1 MAPPRRRR
9 GRAALV
15 TLAVLVAIPAAGWGA
30 LSLALSDEVLRPRV
44 IAAVEQATGRGLT
57 LSGPIGI
64 KLSLVPTVTLE
75 GVALANAPGWET
87 RGSRAQMLT
96 ARRVE
101 AELAL
106 LPLLRRKLAFE
117 RVTLIEPDLLLELDA
132 EGTPNW
138 RFGPPRPRGAAPA
151 PASTP
156 AAPAGEPL
164 ALTVA
169 AIDIEGGRIGW
180 RDLRKGQAET
190 LEIRHFHLEAE
201 SPEAPMRFE
210 GRFGFHGVA
219 VAAEGSSGPLA
230 QLTGATASSG
240 EWPLRLALA
249 APGVQL
255 VAQGNLAQPD
265 LLGGWRLTLDA
276 AAEDTQRLAP
286 FLGPLPL
293 ARGLDLSLELAD
305 AGAGALP
312 RVNRMQLRSTGF
324 AAPLAAGLRAGVTS
338 LGFTA
343 PGEPVAL
350 ASALTLNGLPL
361 RAEGRLPPLE
371 QLLAGNPT
379 ADLPWPLRLVL
390 RGEGL
395 EASAEGQWKGGQEA
409 ELDLS
414 FSARDTAALSAALA
428 MPLPRLTEARLGA
441 RLTLSRQ
448 RSSLEALRLDSRQ
461 LQAEGE
467 GAWQE
472 GTPPLLTARLAA
484 QRLDL
489 DGMLASPPAA
499 QAAPATAAPAPSP
512 AAPPPPAP
520 AAEPRRVIPDLPV
533 AFLPLRAL
541 NAQIGLTVG
550 EALAGGVTYRD
561 LRATLKLNNGQLAVE
576 PLSLGLPGGRIAGK
590 LALDGSGALPRLS
603 LAFRHE
609 GGGLD
614 LRPMLQAYGIPPQ
627 ASGRLEVEA
636 DLAGSGAD
644 TRQIAGTLGGHM
656 ALAMANGQV
665 DNRLLA
671 SLAGDLRRL
680 LLPNAPSEGSTAL
693 RCLALRLNLREGIAR
708 PQAML
713 VETSLADVVGS
724 GEIDLRQERLALR
737 LLPQIRLGGLGL
749 SAPVQVGGSF
759 ANPSYRL
766 DPAGV
771 PEATLGIVGDLVAQQ
786 MEKQGGVLAQ
796 LGQQLSGRAPGTL
809 PDCAQQLAVARGG
822 RNGPMPAPESASS
835 SRRERQGGS
844 ASDLLRGLFGR

>member
-9 GRAALV
+9 GRAALI
-15 TLAVLVAIPAAGWGA
+15 LLGVAIALPAAGWVG
-30 LSLALSDEVLRPRV
+30 LNLLLRDEVLRPRL
-44 IAAVEQATGRGLT
+44 IAAVEQATGRALT
-57 LSGPIGI
+57 LSGPVGI

-75 GVALANAPGWET
+75 GVALANAPG
-87 RGSRAQMLT
+87 GSRPQMLT

-106 LPLLRRKLAFE
+106 LPLLRRRLAFE
-117 RVTLIEPDLLLELDA
+117 RVTLIEPDLLLELNA

-138 RFGPPRPRGAAPA
+138 RFGPPRPAGVTAA

-180 RDLRKGQAET
+180 RDHREDQAET
-190 LEIRHFHLEAE
+190 LEIRKFRLEAD

-255 VAQGNLAQPD
+255 VAQGSLAQPD

-276 AAEDTQRLAP
+276 TAEDTQRLAP
-286 FLGPLPL
+286 FLGPLLPP
-293 ARGLDLSLELAD
+293 ARGLDLSLELVD

-312 RVNRMQLRSTGF
+312 RVNRLHLRSTDVMELGF
-324 AAPLAAGLRAGVTS
+324 GLR
-338 LGFTA
+338 LGATTISIAA

-350 ASALTLNGLPL
+350 AAALTLRGLPL
-361 RAEGRLPPLE
+361 RAELRLPTLE
-371 QLLAGNPT
+371 
-379 ADLPWPLRLVL
+379 RLQEVQKPGPQQPIPFRL
-390 RGEGL
+390 TLNGEGL
-395 EASAEGQWKGGQEA
+395 EASAEGQWKGGHEA

-441 RLTLSRQ
+441 RLTLSPQ

-467 GAWQE
+467 ATWQE
-472 GTPPLLTARLAA
+472 GDRPALTARLAA
-484 QRLDL
+484 QRVDL
-489 DGMLASPPAA
+489 DALLRAPP
-499 QAAPATAAPAPSP
+499 PPAAPAPATPPAAPAPPPRPAP
-512 AAPPPPAP
+512 AAPPPG
-520 AAEPRRVIPDLPV
+520 PRRVIPALPV
-533 AFLPLRAL
+533 DPAPLRGFD
-541 NAQIGLTVG
+541 AQLALTVA

-561 LRATLKLNNGQLAVE
+561 LRATMKLGNGLLAVE
-576 PLSLGLPGGRIAGK
+576 PLSLGLPGGRLSGR
-590 LALDGSGALPRLS
+590 LGLDGSGEVPRLS
-603 LAFRHE
+603 LALRHE
-609 GGGLD
+609 GSGLD
-614 LRPMLQAYGIPPQ
+614 LRPLLQAYGLPAQ
-627 ASGRLEVEA
+627 ASGRLELEA
-636 DLAGSGAD
+636 DLSGSGAD
-644 TRQIAGTLGGHM
+644 TRQIAASGNGTL

-665 DNRLLA
+665 DNRLIA
-671 SLAGDLRRL
+671 TLAGDLRRL
-680 LLPNAPSEGSTAL
+680 LLPNAPSEGGTAL
-693 RCLALRLNLREGIAR
+693 RCLALRLQLRDGIAR

-724 GEIDLRQERLALR
+724 GEFDLREERLALR

-749 SAPVQVGGSF
+749 SAPVLVGGSF
-759 ANPSYRL
+759 AAPSYRL

-771 PEATLGIVGDLVAQQ
+771 PEAAAGIVGDLVARQRDG
-786 MEKQGGVLAQ
+786 QGGILGQLAQ
-796 LGQQLSGRAPGTL
+796 QLAGRQAGGL
-809 PDCAQQLAVARGG
+809 PDCAQQLAVARNGRGG
-822 RNGPMPAPESASS
+822 PVPAEAPQRRNSQ
-835 SRRERQGGS
+835 ERS
-844 ASDLLRGLFGR
+844 NPVDLLRGLLGR